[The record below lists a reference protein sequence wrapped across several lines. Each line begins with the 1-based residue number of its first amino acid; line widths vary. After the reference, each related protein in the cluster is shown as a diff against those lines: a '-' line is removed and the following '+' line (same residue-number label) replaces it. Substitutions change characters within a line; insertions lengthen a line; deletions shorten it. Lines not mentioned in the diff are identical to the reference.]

1 MEKPT
6 HIGIIMDGN
15 GRWGVSNFKN
25 RIKGHRKG
33 VDVLIQTILTALEQ
47 DIKYLSVFAFSTE
60 NWKREDSEIKYL
72 MKMPELLYKIWQ
84 KNFKDHDVKFKI
96 IGQTSELNPNVQK
109 TIQKIEEGTKEKNK
123 LTVNVCFNYG
133 GQQDILQ
140 AMQKIAQE
148 VKEEKVN
155 VSEIKKEM
163 IEERLLTGNTP
174 PIDLVI
180 RTSGEFRISNF
191 MLWQISYAEFYISN
205 YNWPD
210 FTKEE
215 FKKAIG
221 SYHQRERRY
230 GGTN

>member
-1 MEKPT
+1 
-6 HIGIIMDGN
+6 
-15 GRWGVSNFKN
+15 
-25 RIKGHRKG
+25 
-33 VDVLIQTILTALEQ
+33 
-47 DIKYLSVFAFSTE
+47 
-60 NWKREDSEIKYL
+60 
-72 MKMPELLYKIWQ
+72 LYKIWQ

-215 FKKAIG
+215 FKKAIW